1 MFFDIHTNISFPG
14 SMVDAGPI
22 ISLTFLP
29 SLLFVTRTRK
39 LLHVS
44 NLSKP
49 SCIASTWRRPDLLPL
64 SFLTC
69 RWYKIQVA
77 FYSHTWGLHSIVVSI
92 FVNVLVELT
101 NTNICQFNQYIYK
114 YWDSSQCC
122 LLGMDCQFFPLPNNS
137 SVGEPVGVFC
147 SSAHHADNH
156 FNLSL
161 KRQKDGKCLTKQD
174 KEQPKTCYLYSSIL
188 SVS

>member
-69 RWYKIQVA
+69 RWYKIQVV

-92 FVNVLVELT
+92 FVNVLVEFT
-101 NTNICQFNQYIYK
+101 NTVFVQYLSVQPIHLQILRG
-114 YWDSSQCC
+114 QCC
-122 LLGMDCQFFPLPNNS
+122 LL
-137 SVGEPVGVFC
+137 
-147 SSAHHADNH
+147 
-156 FNLSL
+156 SL
-161 KRQKDGKCLTKQD
+161 KWALLHIILWLMLRALKYRGTCSLQKATFLPT
-174 KEQPKTCYLYSSIL
+174 PY
-188 SVS
+188 

>member
-1 MFFDIHTNISFPG
+1 
-14 SMVDAGPI
+14 MVDARPI
-22 ISLTFLP
+22 VSLTFPP
-29 SLLFVTRTRK
+29 SLLFITRTRK

-49 SCIASTWRRPDLLPL
+49 SCIAPTWRRPDLLPL

-69 RWYKIQVA
+69 RWYKSKLFLFPHLGIRQHRRLNICK
-77 FYSHTWGLHSIVVSI
+77 S
-92 FVNVLVELT
+92 
-101 NTNICQFNQYIYK
+101 TNIETAVSAV
-114 YWDSSQCC
+114 YWGWSLNFS
-122 LLGMDCQFFPLPNNS
+122 PLPNNS
-137 SVGEPVGVFC
+137 WVKEPVGVFC

-161 KRQKDGKCLTKQD
+161 KRQKDGKWLCFTKQD